1 MADKDRNLIEELER
15 RLCWYRDEATDEEF
29 DAEEVDAI
37 CVMLQKLSPVKEPHR
52 TKEEAY
58 QNIMERIRKE
68 DEEENGSSVEKNNIT
83 EKACKKNKGTKKN
96 NEKKKGRFGRISL
109 HGKKG
114 YCAAILFIIVFGA
127 AVLSLNMETYARGD
141 KSLFTMI
148 LEKVGVLKIVKEE
161 TPEEYIVKGNDE
173 IKTFYDSWT
182 ELDKEVKSKLTV
194 PKYIPEDFELYGL
207 YYYNLDNR
215 EKIKADYYNNKNGHL
230 VFSIT
235 LWEEG
240 NKPYREIAIDEKS
253 YKLLTEYSDENKL
266 LYEYKDEYICMIS
279 RNNSFY
285 RISGNITLDEMKKVQ
300 EGVDVIR

>member
-68 DEEENGSSVEKNNIT
+68 DGEENGSSVEKNNIT
-83 EKACKKNKGTKKN
+83 DKACKKNKGTKKN

-148 LEKVGVLKIVKEE
+148 LEKVGVLEIVKEE
-161 TPEEYIVKGNDE
+161 TPEDIVANNVEG
-173 IKTFYDSWT
+173 IKTFYGSWA
-182 ELDKEVKSKLTV
+182 ELDCDVKSRITV
-194 PKYIPEDFELYGL
+194 PEYLPSGFELYGIN
-207 YYYNLDNR
+207 YYNHINR
-215 EKIKADYYNNKNGHL
+215 KRLLADYYDRGNGHL
-230 VFSIT
+230 VIEVI
-235 LWEEG
+235 LWDD
-240 NKPYREIAIDEKS
+240 NSDQYRENTIDEKGHT
-253 YKLLTEYSDENKL
+253 LLSEYSDENT
-266 LYEYKDEYICMIS
+266 LYYQYGDEYICMAS
-279 RNNSFY
+279 MSNSFY
-285 RISGNITLDEMKKVQ
+285 RISGNITLKEIIKVR
-300 EGVDVIR
+300 EGLHNIK